1 MSDNQSWHSSGSEE
15 DPETESGAPV
25 ELCGVL
31 SKVKKKEKKPPS
43 FSFPA
48 AMAPRVELGRP
59 SALGSLFSFPS
70 PARPP
75 LHRGWEGVCE
85 GIWGGRAEGW
95 HRHALSSAKEAL
107 AGNGESLTLS
117 HLAGCPPA
125 WRWRRRPAV
134 GLASWSA
141 GGPGTFP
148 PPPTYG
154 AEVCAKYVYA
164 SIYLDEALR
173 RRKQKRH

>member
-1 MSDNQSWHSSGSEE
+1 MLYL
-15 DPETESGAPV
+15 PR
-25 ELCGVL
+25 
-31 SKVKKKEKKPPS
+31 KK
-43 FSFPA
+43 
-48 AMAPRVELGRP
+48 RL
-59 SALGSLFSFPS
+59 
-70 PARPP
+70 
-75 LHRGWEGVCE
+75 
-85 GIWGGRAEGW
+85 
-95 HRHALSSAKEAL
+95 L

-125 WRWRRRPAV
+125 RRWRRRPAV

-154 AEVCAKYVYA
+154 AEVCAKYVDA

-173 RRKQKRH
+173 RRRRKSH

>member
-31 SKVKKKEKKPPS
+31 SKVKEKEKKNPS

-70 PARPP
+70 PARPSP
-75 LHRGWEGVCE
+75 VVGGGVVKAF
-85 GIWGGRAEGW
+85 GGQGGRVAPSCSIFRE
-95 HRHALSSAKEAL
+95 RSAYWQAMERA
-107 AGNGESLTLS
+107 
-117 HLAGCPPA
+117 
-125 WRWRRRPAV
+125 
-134 GLASWSA
+134 
-141 GGPGTFP
+141 
-148 PPPTYG
+148 
-154 AEVCAKYVYA
+154 
-164 SIYLDEALR
+164 
-173 RRKQKRH
+173 